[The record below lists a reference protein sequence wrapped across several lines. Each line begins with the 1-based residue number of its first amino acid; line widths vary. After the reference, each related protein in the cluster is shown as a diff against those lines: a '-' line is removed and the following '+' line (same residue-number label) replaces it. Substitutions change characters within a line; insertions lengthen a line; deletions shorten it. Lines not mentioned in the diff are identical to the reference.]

1 MNTGTN
7 PKIKVGI
14 TMGDVNGIGPELIL
28 KTFEDSS
35 ITNLFT
41 PVIFGSGKA
50 LYFFKQQLGYSKFN
64 YKGIQ
69 DASQV
74 QEGKINF
81 IECSHKLEKVK
92 IGIPTEESGEAA
104 YLALKKATQQ
114 LLEEKIDVLVT
125 LPIHKKNIQ
134 NSEFQFP
141 GHTEYFAHLFGQ
153 EQYLMFMIFEELP
166 LRVAVVTGHIPISK
180 ISQSLTVEKIY
191 EKIQIMD
198 LSLRIDFSIERPKI
212 AVLGLNPHAG
222 DEGLIGN
229 EEQNLIIPAIQKAM
243 DNQIIA
249 MGPYSA
255 DGFFAKG
262 MWKKFDGVLAMYHDQ
277 GLIPFKAL
285 SYGEGVNFTTGLPII
300 RTSPDHGPAFDIA
313 GKNIADPTSFRNA
326 IYLAI
331 DVFKRRTENIHL
343 IENKL
348 HTVVPSE
355 AQVDDEKITLE

>member
-28 KTFEDSS
+28 KTFEDLA

-69 DASQV
+69 DATQI
-74 QEGKINF
+74 QDGRINF

-104 YLALKKATQQ
+104 YLALKKAAQQ

-125 LPIHKKNIQ
+125 LPINKKNIQ

-141 GHTEYFAHLFGQ
+141 GHTEYFANLFDQ
-153 EQYLMFMIFEELP
+153 EQYLMFMVHEDLP
-166 LRVAVVTGHIPISK
+166 LRVAVATGHIPISK
-180 ISQSLTVEKIY
+180 VSQSLSIDKIY

-198 LSLRIDFSIERPKI
+198 LSLKIDFSIERPKI
-212 AVLGLNPHAG
+212 AILGLNPHAS
-222 DEGLIGN
+222 DDGLIGN
-229 EEQNLIIPAIQKAM
+229 EEQNIILPAIQKAL
-243 DNQIIA
+243 DNQIIV

-262 MWKKFDGVLAMYHDQ
+262 MWKKFDGILAMYHDQ
-277 GLIPFKAL
+277 GLIPFKTL
-285 SYGEGVNFTTGLPII
+285 SQGDGVNFTTGLPII

-313 GKNIADPTSFRNA
+313 GKNIADPTSFKNA

-331 DVFKRRTENIHL
+331 DVFRKRLENIHL

-348 HTVVPSE
+348 QTVAPKE
-355 AQVDDEKITLE
+355 TQLDDEKIVLE

>member
-1 MNTGTN
+1 MNTGTS

-28 KTFEDSS
+28 KTFEDPH
-35 ITNLFT
+35 ITHLFT

-50 LYFFKQQLGYSKFN
+50 LHFFKQQLQYPKFN

-69 DASQV
+69 DASQA
-74 QEGKINF
+74 QEGKVYF

-92 IGIPTEESGEAA
+92 IGTPTEESGEAA

-125 LPIHKKNIQ
+125 LPINKKNIQ
-134 NSEFQFP
+134 NPEFHFP
-141 GHTEYFAHLFGQ
+141 GHTEYFANLFQQ
-153 EQYLMFMIFEELP
+153 EQYLMFMVHEDLP
-166 LRVAVVTGHIPISK
+166 LRVAVATGHIPISK
-180 ISQSLTVEKIY
+180 VAQSLTIDKIY
-191 EKIQIMD
+191 EKIHIMD
-198 LSLRIDFSIERPKI
+198 LSLKIDFSIERPKI

-229 EEQNLIIPAIQKAM
+229 EDQEIILPAIQKAL

-262 MWKKFDGVLAMYHDQ
+262 MWKKFDGILAMYHDQ

-285 SYGEGVNFTTGLPII
+285 SQGDGVNFTTGLPII

-313 GKNIADPTSFRNA
+313 GKNIADPTSFKNA

-331 DVFKRRTENIHL
+331 DVFKRRTENIQL
-343 IENKL
+343 LENKL
-348 HTVVPSE
+348 KTVAPKE
-355 AQVDDEKITLE
+355 TLIDDEKISIE

>member
-1 MNTGTN
+1 MSTGAN

-28 KTFEDSS
+28 KTFEEPA

-50 LYFFKQQLGYSKFN
+50 LYFYKQQLGYSKFN

-74 QEGKINF
+74 QESRVYF
-81 IECSHKLEKVK
+81 VECSHKLDKVK
-92 IGIPTEESGEAA
+92 IGTPTEESGLAA
-104 YLALKKATQQ
+104 YLALKKATHQ

-134 NSEFQFP
+134 NPEFQFP
-141 GHTEYFAHLFGQ
+141 GHTEYFASLFQ
-153 EQYLMFMIFEELP
+153 QQQYLMFMVHEDLP
-166 LRVAVVTGHIPISK
+166 LRVAVVTGHIPITKVS
-180 ISQSLTVEKIY
+180 SSLSIEKIY

-198 LSLRIDFSIERPKI
+198 LSLKIDFSIERPKI

-222 DEGLIGN
+222 DEGLLGN
-229 EEQNLIIPAIQKAM
+229 EEQQIIQPAIQKAI

-249 MGPYSA
+249 IGPYSA

-262 MWKKFDGVLAMYHDQ
+262 MWKKFDAVLAMYHDQ
-277 GLIPFKAL
+277 GLIPFKTL
-285 SYGEGVNFTTGLPII
+285 SQGDGVNFTTGLPII

-313 GKNIADPTSFRNA
+313 GKNIADPTSFKNA

-331 DVFKRRTENIHL
+331 DVFRRRTENINL
-343 IENKL
+343 IQNKL
-348 HTVVPSE
+348 QTVVPNE
-355 AQVDDEKITLE
+355 TQLDDEKIALE

>member
-28 KTFEDSS
+28 KTFEDTN
-35 ITNLFT
+35 ITQLFT

-69 DASQV
+69 DVSQA
-74 QEGKINF
+74 QENKVNF

-92 IGIPTEESGEAA
+92 IGLPTEESGEAA

-134 NSEFQFP
+134 NPEFQFP
-141 GHTEYFAHLFGQ
+141 GHTEYFASLFNQ
-153 EQYLMFMIFEELP
+153 EQYLMLMVHEELP
-166 LRVAVVTGHIPISK
+166 LRVAVVTSHIPIQK
-180 ISQSLTVEKIY
+180 VSQSLSIEKIY
-191 EKIQIMD
+191 KKIQIMN
-198 LSLRIDFSIERPKI
+198 LSLKIDFSIERPKI

-222 DEGLIGN
+222 DDGLLGM
-229 EEQNLIIPAIQKAM
+229 EEIQIIKPAIEKANS
-243 DNQIIA
+243 DGIIA

-262 MWKKFDGVLAMYHDQ
+262 LWRKFDGVLAMYHDQ
-277 GLIPFKAL
+277 GLIPIKTL
-285 SYGEGVNFTTGLPII
+285 SQGDSVNFTTGLPII

-313 GKNIADPTSFRNA
+313 GKNIADNTSFKNA

-331 DVFKRRTENIHL
+331 DVFRRRSENIHL
-343 IENKL
+343 IENQL
-348 HTVVPSE
+348 QTIVPKE
-355 AQVDDEKITLE
+355 TQLDDEKIALE